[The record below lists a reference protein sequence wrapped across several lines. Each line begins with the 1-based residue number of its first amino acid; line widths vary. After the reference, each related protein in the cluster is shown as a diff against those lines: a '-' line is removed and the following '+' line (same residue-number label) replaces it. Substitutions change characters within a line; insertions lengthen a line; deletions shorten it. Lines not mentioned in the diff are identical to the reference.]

1 MSTFLNL
8 HKIQRQ
14 KLARDCCVFV
24 ICYTIR
30 LFVLSR
36 SKNEQMQHINIFFR
50 QNALC
55 F

>member
-8 HKIQRQ
+8 HNIQRQ

-24 ICYTIR
+24 IYYTFR

-36 SKNEQMQHINIFFR
+36 SKNEQMRRINIFFR
-50 QNALC
+50 QNAPC
-55 F
+55 Y